1 MPARFAADTDDLL
14 MRSLIKRYALEG
26 KTDGAPNGKF
36 YLDYGSA
43 YAVADEV
50 VGSHFGFSGE
60 KKAKYLEGKFD
71 DLWTHYDVINQGWSV
86 SFLPR
91 DPLKGG
97 GTIRIIGLRCP
108 PGGRGNEFVV
118 WC

>member
-71 DLWTHYDVINQGWSV
+71 DLWTHYDVINQGWLTV
-86 SFLPR
+86 EKGAPFLR
-91 DPLKGG
+91 QILGEVELSN
-97 GTIRIIGLRCP
+97 GL
-108 PGGRGNEFVV
+108 
-118 WC
+118 